1 MELEAAKM
9 IGAGLAAIALAG
21 AGVGIGI
28 IFGNYLSGAMR
39 NPSAA
44 QKQFPNLL
52 LGFALAEATG
62 LFGLVVALI
71 ILFAFLIKIN
81 YEASSRFNISLM
93 TISTDLFA
101 AEAGMPQLDLK
112 YWASQAFWLILVFS
126 ILYISIAKFYL
137 PKIKKNLDDR
147 ENKIKED
154 LDEAN
159 KLKEFSEKKLKEYE
173 IILEN
178 AKKEVN
184 KILLDSKNFK

>member
-1 MELEAAKM
+1 MGENMNNNGNFMEIVVFILFVCFIGMMSNMEWEAAKM

-71 ILFAFLIKIN
+71 ILFAF
-81 YEASSRFNISLM
+81 
-93 TISTDLFA
+93 
-101 AEAGMPQLDLK
+101 
-112 YWASQAFWLILVFS
+112 
-126 ILYISIAKFYL
+126 
-137 PKIKKNLDDR
+137 
-147 ENKIKED
+147 
-154 LDEAN
+154 
-159 KLKEFSEKKLKEYE
+159 
-173 IILEN
+173 
-178 AKKEVN
+178 
-184 KILLDSKNFK
+184 